1 MFRHPT
7 PLCVIVRFLL
17 QLADVVWE
25 NVHVG
30 LSWTAVSFLAL
41 GSVRGGVTGWT
52 RAAGKAVKDTTSC
65 SGGSKKQAKRRGH
78 RKYTQ
83 EQTQGRSTDGPMADG
98 RIYVGNLP
106 ADVQERDLEDLF
118 FKYGKIR
125 DIELKN
131 NRGTI
136 PFAFVRFEDP
146 RDAEDAVYGRNGY
159 GFGDCKLRVEYPRS
173 SSKFSGPAGGPRGR
187 FGPPSRR
194 SEFRVIV
201 TGLPPTGSWQDLK
214 DHMREAGD
222 VCFADVQRDG
232 EGVVE
237 FLRREDMEYA
247 LRRLDRTEFRSHQG
261 ETAYIR
267 VLQERGSSWGRSRSR
282 SRSRS
287 RGRYSPPYQSR
298 ASPPPRAPALKFC
311 GAWEWLLKA
320 YNTVSSESSVLFCSG
335 ARMRG
340 TERRQPARGTGSRGE
355 VVTVPEVAVT
365 PVSR

>member
-1 MFRHPT
+1 M
-7 PLCVIVRFLL
+7 
-17 QLADVVWE
+17 
-25 NVHVG
+25 
-30 LSWTAVSFLAL
+30 S
-41 GSVRGGVTGWT
+41 
-52 RAAGKAVKDTTSC
+52 
-65 SGGSKKQAKRRGH
+65 
-78 RKYTQ
+78 
-83 EQTQGRSTDGPMADG
+83 DG

-106 ADVQERDLEDLF
+106 MDVQERDIEDLF

-131 NRGTI
+131 NRSTI

-146 RDAEDAVYGRNGY
+146 RDAEDAVFGRNGY

-173 SSKFSGPAGGPRGR
+173 SGSKFSGPAGGGGGGGPRGR
-187 FGPPSRR
+187 FGPPTRR

-247 LRRLDRTEFRSHQG
+247 LRRLDSTEFRSHQG

-267 VLQERGSSWGRSRSR
+267 VMEERGTSWGRSRSR
-282 SRSRS
+282 SRSR
-287 RGRYSPPYQSR
+287 GRYTPPYQSR
-298 ASPPPRAPALKFC
+298 GSPPPRYRSPPRHM
-311 GAWEWLLKA
+311 
-320 YNTVSSESSVLFCSG
+320 TRHSPPS
-335 ARMRG
+335 
-340 TERRQPARGTGSRGE
+340 RRPPLQHHSPPPRHYR
-355 VVTVPEVAVT
+355 
-365 PVSR
+365 

>member
-1 MFRHPT
+1 
-7 PLCVIVRFLL
+7 
-17 QLADVVWE
+17 
-25 NVHVG
+25 
-30 LSWTAVSFLAL
+30 
-41 GSVRGGVTGWT
+41 
-52 RAAGKAVKDTTSC
+52 
-65 SGGSKKQAKRRGH
+65 
-78 RKYTQ
+78 
-83 EQTQGRSTDGPMADG
+83 MADG

-106 ADVQERDLEDLF
+106 MDVQERDIEDLF

-131 NRGTI
+131 NRSTI

-146 RDAEDAVYGRNGY
+146 RDADDAVYGRNGY
-159 GFGDCKLRVEYPRS
+159 GYGDTKLRVEYPRS
-173 SSKFSGPAGGPRGR
+173 SGAKFGGPMGGGGGGEGGGGGGGRGGGGGGGGPRGR
-187 FGPPSRR
+187 FGPPTRR

-201 TGLPPTGSWQDLK
+201 SGLPPTGSWQDLK

-267 VLQERGSSWGRSRSR
+267 VYEERGTPSWGRSR

-287 RGRYSPPYQSR
+287 RGRYSPPYQNRGSSPPQRYQSPPRHAMSR
-298 ASPPPRAPALKFC
+298 HSPPSRRHAPQHSPPPRH
-311 GAWEWLLKA
+311 
-320 YNTVSSESSVLFCSG
+320 Y
-335 ARMRG
+335 R
-340 TERRQPARGTGSRGE
+340 
-355 VVTVPEVAVT
+355 
-365 PVSR
+365 

>member
-1 MFRHPT
+1 
-7 PLCVIVRFLL
+7 
-17 QLADVVWE
+17 
-25 NVHVG
+25 
-30 LSWTAVSFLAL
+30 
-41 GSVRGGVTGWT
+41 
-52 RAAGKAVKDTTSC
+52 
-65 SGGSKKQAKRRGH
+65 
-78 RKYTQ
+78 
-83 EQTQGRSTDGPMADG
+83 MADG

-106 ADVQERDLEDLF
+106 MDVAERDIEDLF

-146 RDAEDAVYGRNGY
+146 RDADDAVYGRNGY
-159 GFGDCKLRVEYPRS
+159 GYGDSKLRVEYPRS
-173 SSKFSGPAGGPRGR
+173 SGAKFGGPMEGGRGGGGGGPGGPRGR
-187 FGPPSRR
+187 FGPPTRR

-267 VLQERGSSWGRSRSR
+267 VYEERVTPSWGRSR

-287 RGRYSPPYQSR
+287 RGRYSPPAYQSR
-298 ASPPPRAPALKFC
+298 GSPPQRYQSPPPRMSRHSPP
-311 GAWEWLLKA
+311 
-320 YNTVSSESSVLFCSG
+320 S
-335 ARMRG
+335 
-340 TERRQPARGTGSRGE
+340 RRPQHSPPPRHYR
-355 VVTVPEVAVT
+355 
-365 PVSR
+365 